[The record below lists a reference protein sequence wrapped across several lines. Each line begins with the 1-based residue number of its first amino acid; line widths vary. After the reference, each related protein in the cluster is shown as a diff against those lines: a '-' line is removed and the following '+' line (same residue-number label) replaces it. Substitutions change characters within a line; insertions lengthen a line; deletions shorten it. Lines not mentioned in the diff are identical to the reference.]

1 MLGPYVFHFSSIH
14 TFHEPN
20 NDLSERLDIKCT
32 EILSRLCDPE
42 YFKAITQNLC
52 LFKK

>member
-1 MLGPYVFHFSSIH
+1 MLGPYVFHFSSMH

-20 NDLSERLDIKCT
+20 SGFSERLDIKCT
-32 EILSRLCDPE
+32 EILSRLYDLE
-42 YFKAITQNLC
+42 YFKNVTHNLC